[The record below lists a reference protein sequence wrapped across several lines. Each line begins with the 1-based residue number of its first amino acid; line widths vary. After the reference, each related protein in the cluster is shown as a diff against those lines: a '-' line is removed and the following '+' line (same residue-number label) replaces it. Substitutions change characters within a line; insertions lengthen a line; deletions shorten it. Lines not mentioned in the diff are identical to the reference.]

1 LKTNHDKPSKGQFA
15 TGLPL
20 GMKLLIIHP
29 DDLFRSCLVERMRI
43 ENQRVLET
51 SMEADAEDI
60 IQRENL
66 DVVLLGATGSHQNR
80 LSFLKRIRKVRPF
93 AEVILLTAAE
103 DHSFEGAIK
112 AMQLGAFDDL
122 LLPID
127 IHVLMSRIREAF
139 KRKKVR
145 MRDMKEE
152 IETRLHPEKP

>member
-1 LKTNHDKPSKGQFA
+1 
-15 TGLPL
+15 
-20 GMKLLIIHP
+20 MKLLIIHP
-29 DDLFRSCLVERMRI
+29 DDIFRSRLVERMRL
-43 ENQRVLET
+43 ENQRVFETSLET
-51 SMEADAEDI
+51 EAEDI

-80 LSFLKRIRKVRPF
+80 LLLLKRIRKVRPF

-127 IHVLMSRIREAF
+127 IHALLSRIREAF
-139 KRKKVR
+139 KRKKARVKA
-145 MRDMKEE
+145 MKEE
-152 IETRLHPEKP
+152 YNDAGLTVAGIIENKRI

>member
-1 LKTNHDKPSKGQFA
+1 
-15 TGLPL
+15 
-20 GMKLLIIHP
+20 
-29 DDLFRSCLVERMRI
+29 
-43 ENQRVLET
+43 
-51 SMEADAEDI
+51 
-60 IQRENL
+60 
-66 DVVLLGATGSHQNR
+66 
-80 LSFLKRIRKVRPF
+80 VRPF

-145 MRDMKEE
+145 MRRDMKEE
-152 IETRLHPEKP
+152 IETRLHPDKP

>member
-1 LKTNHDKPSKGQFA
+1 
-15 TGLPL
+15 
-20 GMKLLIIHP
+20 MKLLIIHP
-29 DDLFRSCLVERMRI
+29 DDLFRSCLVERMRL

-51 SMEADAEDI
+51 SLEAEAEDI
-60 IQRENL
+60 IQRENP

-80 LSFLKRIRKVRPF
+80 LSFLKRIRKVQPL

-127 IHVLMSRIREAF
+127 IHTLMGRIREAF
-139 KRKKVR
+139 KRKKARVR
-145 MRDMKEE
+145 AMKQDKKYM
-152 IETRLHPEKP
+152 PV